1 MVFKKRRMRSR
12 NIRQSRKEN
21 SMPTGLILAEIFLAV
36 MCASYAFKITG
47 TMMDIAAD
55 DALYP
60 SVINAF
66 MLQMNLVFLV
76 TTVFA
81 LLGISSR
88 RAESWKKVVRTCFT
102 FTFSTFMSAFLV
114 QSDSFVHEFDFNPYA
129 TAIVL
134 GIVVLMMLF
143 SEDIKKFYTPPLTKV
158 RPTAS
163 WANYILFGKLYNV
176 EYQVKIKQPDAA
188 VNEETQS
195 LEQLS

>member
-188 VNEETQS
+188 VNEET
-195 LEQLS
+195 LSS

>member
-195 LEQLS
+195 S

>member
-143 SEDIKKFYTPPLTKV
+143 SYNIKKFYTPPLTEV
-158 RPTAS
+158 RPTIS
-163 WANYILFGKLYNV
+163 WANYSLFGKLYNV
-176 EYQVKIKQPDAA
+176 EYQVKIGQADTA
-188 VNEETQS
+188 VKEETQS
-195 LEQLS
+195 S

>member
-188 VNEETQS
+188 VNEEIES
-195 LEQLS
+195 S